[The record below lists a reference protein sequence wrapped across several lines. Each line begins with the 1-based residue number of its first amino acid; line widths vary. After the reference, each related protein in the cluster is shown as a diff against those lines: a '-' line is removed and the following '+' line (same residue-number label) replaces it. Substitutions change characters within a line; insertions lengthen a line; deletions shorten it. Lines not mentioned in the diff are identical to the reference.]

1 MQRFQLRYWK
11 TEKSAFLKVIG
22 KKKKQL
28 YVVNHAYQSLFFLN
42 QDFSNSLYLYA
53 QSLPEM
59 AIVFCILIE
68 TKQQYSNQ
76 LSKSTKVQTKLQLVP
91 LIIRKLRSMVCTDSE
106 KSDSSN
112 STIQKEKKEEIFL
125 IWGFQNLIQ
134 GKAPVPESNIF
145 GLKVFIALTSIC
157 AFLSL
162 SCVHLKLFNLN
173 TSNTYRR
180 NNISMI

>member
-1 MQRFQLRYWK
+1 M
-11 TEKSAFLKVIG
+11 
-22 KKKKQL
+22 
-28 YVVNHAYQSLFFLN
+28 VNNAYQSLFFLN

-76 LSKSTKVQTKLQLVP
+76 LSMSTEVQTKLQLVP

-112 STIQKEKKEEIFL
+112 STRQKEKKEIFL

-134 GKAPVPESNIF
+134 GKAPVPKSNIF
-145 GLKVFIALTSIC
+145 GLKVFMALTSIC

-173 TSNTYRR
+173 TSKTYSR
-180 NNISMI
+180 NNISMISLKFLEFLNDLTEHPFIF